1 MVYLCLVSGQC
12 QFSSRTTLT
21 RAVAETV
28 EALPDDDGF
37 DEELD
42 VDELESSL
50 SRTSI
55 KIHGPGIEFKASSGG
70 RGGDKSICYQETSVR
85 EYQIHV
91 SIEMIHI

>member
-1 MVYLCLVSGQC
+1 MVFLCLVSGQC

-21 RAVAETV
+21 RAVVETE

-42 VDELESSL
+42 LDELEASL

-55 KIHGPGIEFKASSGG
+55 KIHGPGIEFKASSEGVGG
-70 RGGDKSICYQETSVR
+70 GGDS
-85 EYQIHV
+85 
-91 SIEMIHI
+91 

>member
-1 MVYLCLVSGQC
+1 MVFLCLVSGQC

-42 VDELESSL
+42 VDELEASL
-50 SRTSI
+50 SGISI

-70 RGGDKSICYQETSVR
+70 G
-85 EYQIHV
+85 
-91 SIEMIHI
+91 